1 MSDVFTHAGPLG
13 YLVLLGALVGIAAA
27 AGMAGLAFTRRRV
40 PLALIVLIPYLLL
53 AVGAFGAW
61 ISTGSVLGEVASAE
75 PNRIPVVAMAGAWN
89 AMTVDWLAR
98 WAAAFVLVAGT
109 WAAAV
114 GSAMMA
120 GEEARFTPIA
130 AAGAA
135 VVTVL
140 GAGVLFGFAYNYGLG
155 SGAYMLG
162 FLVLLGGLGVAA
174 AASRR
179 ATDDEMFRVAG
190 MRFAASMALLF
201 AVWHG
206 MRAVDIGNRIKAFAA
221 DGPVLNTPDILKAIE
236 LFSTTVDP
244 GLTIGI
250 VSLVIAL
257 VIAFFGFFSE
267 IGEVVIRYTVFDMFA
282 VVALMALVGVL
293 RIAENTQFGRVYTVA
308 TNLPAVEMYEEMGA
322 ALGSSMMT
330 RGEVAV
336 PVRLADGGFGD
347 MYAYE
352 PDNTIELKPGE
363 ERPYHWVREYK
374 WNGRRWVED
383 GSKLDEV
390 SDHSDRPPLFAVE
403 RSMPADLLLEALEKT
418 GNKGLL
424 MLRSAE
430 VKPGTFVPPE
440 LARLQTTFLPVE
452 IRERNLKT
460 DLWVVAG
467 SPEVNFGPT
476 LWFGDKDDSLDPI
489 EYTGAALAST
499 QSSGIHALSAG
510 RKVGDIIT
518 TCLPVLVDAAPSAD
532 GVTLSTQLT
541 MNATRWCSVTKDD
554 PVAVRTEAA
563 GLWDLPAP
571 ANVKM
576 EIVPLGPVA
585 DTAQV
590 NDLVRRELGGLGYC
604 AEKAVTADPPEVLK
618 GRMSL
623 KLMLSK
629 DGTVYD
635 TVVEPTSK
643 VQSPAIS
650 RCAAKR
656 FRKLQFT
663 MLPPGEPPAPAP
675 APKGRGR
682 GRAGPPEP
690 PPPPH
695 VLVHLDF

>member
-13 YLVLLGALVGIAAA
+13 YLVLLGALVGVAAA

-53 AVGAFGAW
+53 AVGALGAW

-120 GEEARFTPIA
+120 GDEGRFTPVA
-130 AAGAA
+130 AGGAA
-135 VVTVL
+135 VVTVV
-140 GAGVLFGFAYNYGLG
+140 GAGVLFGVAYNYGLG

-162 FLVLLGGLGVAA
+162 FLILLGGLGVAA
-174 AASRR
+174 AATRR

-206 MRAVDIGNRIKAFAA
+206 MRAVDIGNRIKAFDA
-221 DGPVLNTPDILKAIE
+221 DGVVLNTPDILKAIE

-244 GLTIGI
+244 GVTIG
-250 VSLVIAL
+250 VVALVIAL
-257 VIAFFGFFSE
+257 VIAFFGFFAE

-282 VVALMALVGVL
+282 VVALMVLVGVL
-293 RIAENTQFGRVYTVA
+293 RIAESTQFNRVYTVA
-308 TNLPAVEMYEEMGA
+308 TNLPAVELYEEMGA
-322 ALGSSMMT
+322 ALASSGLT
-330 RGEVAV
+330 RGEAVVA
-336 PVRLADGGFGD
+336 VRLADGGFGD
-347 MYAYE
+347 LYAYE
-352 PDNTIELKPGE
+352 PDLTLELKPGE
-363 ERPYHWVREYK
+363 ERPYHWVRVYQ
-374 WNGRRWVED
+374 WNGRRWLED
-383 GSKLDEV
+383 GEKLDEI
-390 SDHSDRPPLFAVE
+390 SDHADRPPLFVVE
-403 RSMPADLLLEALEKT
+403 RSMPADLLFDALEKT
-418 GNKGLL
+418 GKKGLI
-424 MLRSAE
+424 MLRAAE

-440 LARLQTTFLPVE
+440 LARLQTTFLPLE
-452 IRERNLKT
+452 IRDRDLKA
-460 DLWVVAG
+460 DLWVIAG
-467 SPEVNFGPT
+467 SPEVNYGPT
-476 LWFGDKDDSLDPI
+476 LWYGDKDDSLDPV
-489 EYTGAALAST
+489 EYAGAALTST
-499 QSSGIHALSAG
+499 QASGIHALIAG
-510 RKVGDIIT
+510 RKVGDIVN
-518 TCLPVLVDAAPSAD
+518 TCLPFLVDAGPSPD
-532 GVTLSTQLT
+532 GVSLSTQLT
-541 MNATRWCSVTKDD
+541 MNSTRWCSVSKDD
-554 PVAVRTEAA
+554 LATVRTEAA
-563 GLWDLPAP
+563 ALWDLPAP
-571 ANVKM
+571 TNVKM
-576 EIVPLGPVA
+576 EIVPMGPVA
-585 DTAQV
+585 DAAQV

-604 AEKAVTADPPEVLK
+604 AEKAVMATPPEPLK

-635 TVVEPTSK
+635 TVVDPTSK
-643 VQSPAIS
+643 VQSPTIS

-663 MLPPGEPPAPAP
+663 LLEASEQPAPAP

-682 GRAGPPEP
+682 GRGGPPEP